1 MCGGDVGCGQ
11 EFCGMFWSSG
21 VSGGCKSI
29 KRRTGCVQDVWCVG
43 RVSGVCGGCLVCGED
58 VCCVWRVSGV
68 CRGCLV
74 CVWRIFGATGGAVL
88 RWRSV
93 K

>member
-43 RVSGVCGGCLVCGED
+43 RMSGVFE
-58 VCCVWRVSGV
+58 
-68 CRGCLV
+68 GCLV
-74 CVWRIFGATGGAVL
+74 CV
-88 RWRSV
+88 
-93 K
+93 